1 MFLRGKSSGLNITVR
16 NDFMPMFKLL
26 NNYVVAVCISL
37 HMERILND
45 DSENAGED
53 DEKQMKSW
61 NIEHI
66 CTLANLEYNVCNCQV
81 GLVKNKLTLCAR
93 KRSICFSCW

>member
-1 MFLRGKSSGLNITVR
+1 
-16 NDFMPMFKLL
+16 MFKLL

-53 DEKQMKSW
+53 DEKQ
-61 NIEHI
+61 
-66 CTLANLEYNVCNCQV
+66 
-81 GLVKNKLTLCAR
+81 R
-93 KRSICFSCW
+93 

>member
-1 MFLRGKSSGLNITVR
+1 MFLRGKSSGLNITVK

-45 DSENAGED
+45 DSETAGED
-53 DEKQMKSW
+53 DEKQ
-61 NIEHI
+61 
-66 CTLANLEYNVCNCQV
+66 
-81 GLVKNKLTLCAR
+81 R
-93 KRSICFSCW
+93 